1 MLPDSTIDATDM
13 QERNEIL
20 SNSPFQSHYVGNTT
34 PYVMTPDSNNPMTI
48 KRNEEPT
55 INARF
60 KRSPTFYRYRYP
72 YPYSYPSYS
81 YSCYN
86 CYPPRRPARV
96 AGAAVV
102 VGGAAFTGGF
112 IGGRLGRRG

>member
-1 MLPDSTIDATDM
+1 MLPESSIDPKDI
-13 QERNEIL
+13 QERKELL
-20 SNSPFQSHYVGNTT
+20 SDHPFQYNYAVNTI
-34 PYVMTPDSNNPMTI
+34 PYVMMPDTTNPLTS
-48 KRNEEPT
+48 KTNEEPN
-55 INARF
+55 INSRF

-86 CYPPRRPARV
+86 CYPPRRPGRV